1 MQPRSRWILPTAD
14 AALDADAARLGR
26 DLELHPVL
34 ARLLCRRGH
43 RDLPAATRWLQ
54 PHLDD
59 LCDPLLMTDMEVAS
73 ERLARALQAGEHI
86 VISGDYDTDGITG
99 TALLVSELRRLQG
112 RVDFFIPDRERDG
125 YGLTP
130 RLVQRAG
137 EVGVRVLI
145 SVDCGSS
152 EHETIAL
159 ARSLGI
165 DVIVVDHHEIPR
177 RPEAALAV
185 LNPKRADCAYPF
197 KGLSAVGV
205 AYKLLQ
211 AVCMRLLEKPT
222 PEDGLDLVAL
232 GTMGDVQPLL
242 QENRVLTKLGLE
254 RLRSGQ
260 VRLGMRALLG
270 TAGVREEEVKS
281 RPVGFRLVP
290 RLNAAGRVARGKL
303 AVDLLLAT
311 DEKEARRLALQLET
325 QNERRRR
332 LTEQVEAE
340 AREQAAALWQ
350 RAPRAAL
357 VLLSATW
364 HPGVVGIAAARLAEE
379 YGVPAV
385 LIGVQNGV
393 GKGSIRTSGGVNVRA
408 ALDDAAAELVRFGGH
423 REACGLTLEP
433 GRFEAFRGLFEAAVA
448 RQQSEAQGRVLTV
461 DAEIDP
467 RDVGVELVDALE
479 CLEPFGPGNP
489 EPFFLVRGVRAG
501 ERTRIVGSSH
511 LKLDLQLADGT
522 PLDGIA
528 FGWGRDLA
536 PAAVMGRRLDA
547 VGQLRRQDPRW
558 GQACQ
563 LVVADLR
570 EAAAESQAAAG
581 AGEPARNETS

>member
-1 MQPRSRWILPTAD
+1 MQPRSRWILPPAD
-14 AALDADAARLGR
+14 AALDADAALLAR
-26 DLELHPVL
+26 DLQLHPVL
-34 ARLLCRRGH
+34 ARVLCRRGH
-43 RDLPAATRWLQ
+43 RDRAAATRLLQ

-59 LCDPLLMTDMEVAS
+59 LLDPLLMTDMDRAS

-125 YGLTP
+125 YGMTP

-159 ARSLGI
+159 AQSLGI

-177 RPEAALAV
+177 RPAAALAV

-211 AVCMRLLEKPT
+211 AVCMRLLAQRT

-242 QENRVLTKLGLE
+242 QENRVLTKLGLD

-260 VRLGMRALLG
+260 VRLGMRALFG
-270 TAGVREEEVKS
+270 TAGVREVEVKS

-311 DEKEARRLALQLET
+311 EEETARRLALELET

-350 RAPRAAL
+350 RAPRPAL
-357 VLLSATW
+357 VLLSQTW

-408 ALDDAAAELVRFGGH
+408 ALDAAAAELVRFGGH
-423 REACGLTLEP
+423 KEACGLTLEP
-433 GRFEAFRGLFEAAVA
+433 GRFEAFRGLFEDAVA
-448 RQQSEAQGRVLTV
+448 QQQGEAQGRVLAV
-461 DAEIDP
+461 DAEITP
-467 RDVGVELVDALE
+467 ADVAVELADALE
-479 CLEPFGPGNP
+479 LLEPFGPGNP
-489 EPFFLVRGVRAG
+489 EPFLLVRDVRVR
-501 ERTRIVGSSH
+501 ERTRLVGGSH
-511 LKLDLQLADGT
+511 LKLDLELADGS

-528 FGWGRDLA
+528 FRWGREIS
-536 PAAVMGRRLDA
+536 PAEVVGRHRDV

-570 EAAAESQAAAG
+570 EAEASDIAVAG
-581 AGEPARNETS
+581 AGEPARNESS